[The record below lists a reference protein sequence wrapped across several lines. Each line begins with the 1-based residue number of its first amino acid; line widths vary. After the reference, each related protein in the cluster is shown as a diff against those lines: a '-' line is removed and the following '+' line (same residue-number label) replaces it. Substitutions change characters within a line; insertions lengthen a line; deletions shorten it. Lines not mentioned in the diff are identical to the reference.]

1 MANGVTK
8 RLFPSPVTVI
18 LAACLFLT
26 GLAAAAITPY
36 RAIVGVETLGL
47 STSQFALIIG
57 FGGIGTAIAS
67 LILGSISDR
76 AADRRRLVLLC
87 AFVGCLGYS
96 MVWLLPTAL
105 SFALAFGIV
114 IPFGSAITSQNFSFA
129 RSYYN
134 TVDPDRAAFMMSVL
148 RSLFSLAWVIV
159 PPLAGWVAMRGSPID
174 TFLIAVLA
182 LSGFILLFSTLY
194 LLAGTGIAPV
204 RSAGKQRLWIAPER
218 RWGLAGVTLIRCAIF
233 LHMNTLPLTIRA
245 DFGGSL
251 ADVGLNAGVAAALE
265 VPLMVMWGYAARRW
279 SNETLISLNGAIFAL
294 YLGAIPF
301 AGSVQGVLLL
311 QGLNALATA
320 ALLSLTIAYMQ
331 DVIAGRVGTSTAL
344 LDTVTVIATLTT
356 SAIFALLATKDS
368 YLAIFPV
375 AAAMSLLGAGLI
387 WAKGRQR

>member
-1 MANGVTK
+1 M
-8 RLFPSPVTVI
+8 RLIPSPVTAV

-26 GLAAAAITPY
+26 GLASAAVTPY

-47 STSQFALIIG
+47 TNAQFALITG
-57 FGGIGTAIAS
+57 FGGLATAIAS
-67 LILGSISDR
+67 LALGAMSDR
-76 AADRRRLVLLC
+76 AADRRRPVLLC
-87 AFVGCLGYS
+87 AVVGCLGFA
-96 MVWLLPTAL
+96 MVWIWPTAL
-105 SFALAFGIV
+105 SFAVAFAVV
-114 IPFGSAITSQNFSFA
+114 IPLGSALVSQNFSYA

-134 TVDPDRAAFMMSVL
+134 TVEPAKAAFMMSVL

-159 PPLAGWVAMRGSPID
+159 PPLAGWVAMRGSPIN

-182 LSGFILLFSTLY
+182 LIAFVLLFSTLY
-194 LLAGTGIAPV
+194 LMPGTGVAPA
-204 RSAGKQRLWIAPER
+204 RTTEKQPFRIAPER

-233 LHMNTLPLTIRA
+233 LHLTTLPLTLRT

-251 ADVGLNAGVAAALE
+251 ADVGLNAGIAAALE

-279 SNETLISLNGAIFAL
+279 SNEVLIALNGAIFGL

-301 AGSVQGVLLL
+301 AGSVHGVLLL

-344 LDTVTVIATLTT
+344 LDTVTVVATLTT
-356 SAIFALLATKDS
+356 SAVFALLATKDS
-368 YLAIFPV
+368 YFAIFPV
-375 AAAMSLLGAGLI
+375 GAAMSLLGAALI
-387 WAKGRQR
+387 WGKGQLRPNS

>member
-1 MANGVTK
+1 M
-8 RLFPSPVTVI
+8 RLIPSPVTAI
-18 LAACLFLT
+18 LASCLFLT

-47 STSQFALIIG
+47 SNFQFALIVG
-57 FGGIGTAIAS
+57 LGGVGTAIAS
-67 LILGSISDR
+67 FVLGTISDR

-87 AFVGCLGYS
+87 AAVGCLGYA
-96 MVWLLPTAL
+96 MVWFVPSAVC
-105 SFALAFGIV
+105 FALAFGIV
-114 IPFGSAITSQNFSFA
+114 IPFGSAITSQNFSYA

-134 TVDPDRAAFMMSVL
+134 ATDPGRAAFMMSVL

-159 PPLAGWVAMRGSPID
+159 PPLAGWVAMRGTPID

-182 LSGFILLFSTLY
+182 LLGFLAMFAVLY
-194 LLAGTGIAPV
+194 LIPGTGIAPQ
-204 RSAGKQRLWIAPER
+204 RSAAPQPFRIAPER

-233 LHMNTLPLTIRA
+233 IHLTTLPLTLRA

-331 DVIAGRVGTSTAL
+331 DLVAGRVGTSTAL
-344 LDTVTVIATLTT
+344 LDTVTVVATLTT
-356 SAIFALLATKDS
+356 SAVFALLATKES

-375 AAAMSLLGAGLI
+375 GAGMSLLGAGLI
-387 WAKGRQR
+387 WGKGRQR